1 MEIIMENGYRTKV
14 GVITYHSAYN
24 FGSVLQ
30 ALATQEAIKRLG
42 YEADIINYR
51 MKRQKQYYQQL
62 YRTALGSKTF
72 NKDHIMMPVRGKRL
86 QRAKAYEQFIESR
99 LNLTKEFEVPEAAMQ
114 VFAEYPCIVSGSDQI
129 WNFHSNELEGQAID
143 YMKPYLLSDF
153 NGKKVSYASSISNMS
168 DVELDSII
176 GYISQFDHL
185 SFREASSNKRINEK
199 YKLGSINVPD
209 PTFLLSRKDWIDLLD
224 LKQSKDERYI
234 LYYSLRSYK
243 PQRERIALLKQ
254 ISERTGYKIKVVTPF
269 VYLNYPDDYF
279 EIHPEFGPLE
289 FISNIINAEMIIT
302 DSYHGTILSV
312 NFEKN
317 FFSMCENTGSEFRK
331 TDILCQLGL
340 ENRIIADIEESFTK
354 LDSAIDY
361 TQVRLKVEALRTIG
375 YDYLKNAL
383 SSD

>member
-1 MEIIMENGYRTKV
+1 
-14 GVITYHSAYN
+14 
-24 FGSVLQ
+24 
-30 ALATQEAIKRLG
+30 
-42 YEADIINYR
+42 
-51 MKRQKQYYQQL
+51 MKRQKQYYQKL
-62 YRTALGSKTF
+62 YRTAFGSKTF
-72 NKDHIMMPVRGKRL
+72 IKDLIMMPVRGKRL

>member
-1 MEIIMENGYRTKV
+1 M
-14 GVITYHSAYN
+14 
-24 FGSVLQ
+24 
-30 ALATQEAIKRLG
+30 
-42 YEADIINYR
+42 
-51 MKRQKQYYQQL
+51 
-62 YRTALGSKTF
+62 
-72 NKDHIMMPVRGKRL
+72 
-86 QRAKAYEQFIESR
+86 
-99 LNLTKEFEVPEAAMQ
+99 
-114 VFAEYPCIVSGSDQI
+114 
-129 WNFHSNELEGQAID
+129 
-143 YMKPYLLSDF
+143 SDF

-269 VYLNYPDDYF
+269 VYLNYPDDCF
-279 EIHPEFGPLE
+279 EIHPEFCPLE
-289 FISNIINAEMIIT
+289 FISNIMNAEMIIT